1 MPDVETSAIQINI
14 TAEDNAS
21 ANIEALKKKLEN
33 FGSVV
38 AAVTD
43 VWEELERQMSRS
55 DFNSL
60 ASAIK
65 SASEGAK
72 GLSNID
78 LTSTTAM
85 VNGTTAAFA
94 KLTGQVQTFT
104 DAEHAMENWQQNQ
117 KLTNIREMA
126 EEAESSAKGMTLLDN
141 VVDNVKEHTEEL
153 VENFRELK
161 DSAKKAGETIDF
173 DKMAEE
179 ATQKVNDVNNEIK
192 DTQKKAEEAK
202 GSATKLFDD
211 ISEKADEAA
220 ESVSTFSNF
229 LANIKNAQTKQMQT
243 DMEGLASSIGKAI
256 SPMQMLQTTVSAA
269 ISLWQFRFNMLKTI
283 IGGTVN
289 IMKKLAQATASVVKV
304 TAKASFYIGKAF
316 GKIALAPIEI
326 MAKAIGNV
334 TSRLKAMLSG
344 LIRIATYRVFRTMI
358 KFITQG
364 LNEGVTAL
372 YQWSKALDQ
381 SFSKAMDLFAT
392 DRQYLNNSLA
402 ASLEPVI
409 ERLIPVLDMAVDKFV
424 DLLNKFNQFASAL
437 AGKSVWTKALKIPA
451 EYQEKTEEA
460 TKKTKEL
467 QRTLLGFDEINRLN
481 GESDSGSDSAKKEK
495 DYSSMFEELP
505 IDGIF
510 KNIREL
516 IESGEW
522 YAAGKALAEKLNEMI
537 ENWSPEKAGKILAG
551 KINDVVDM
559 ARGFITTANWDV
571 IGEKLAGT
579 LNNFLGTLN
588 AKNIGKLISNT
599 INAGFKFALGF
610 IKKIDGKAIGK
621 TLSNIFNGFFETI
634 DTKTIGDTI
643 SNTLSKAL
651 DIGISYFENLNKN
664 AFYDSIINLISSVKF
679 GEVGKRLSEL
689 LNAGIAI
696 IDGEKIGTVLS
707 NAISGIADFV
717 TNAAGN
723 LKISDLVANIT
734 TAISTMLNDEATIQ
748 KVAKGFEALLKGAIS
763 AAGTFISTF
772 PVNDLF
778 EAITTFF
785 NGINWTE
792 IGTGIGT
799 SLRNAIENIYPET
812 IGNTISTVITK
823 AIDLLSAF
831 NEKMDMT
838 GWQKVGADIGEAIA
852 TAINGVE
859 WEKAG
864 ETLSTLAEGITGAIK
879 TAIETADKNGK
890 LSKAIDDLMKAIDW
904 MTIAEN
910 LMIIIADTES
920 VIFRAL
926 KELGKAIAKVIW
938 NAIKDFFTLNDFWG
952 TIMQGR
958 TGGVVSETP
967 KVPAFFAEGGFPSQ
981 GQAFVAREAGPELV
995 GTIGGKTAVA
1005 NNDDIV
1011 AAVSQGV
1018 YEAVSAANA
1027 SDRGG
1032 SNVSISVDGDNLF
1045 NFFVRKHNS
1054 TVKQT
1059 GVTPLYGV

>member
-1 MPDVETSAIQINI
+1 
-14 TAEDNAS
+14 
-21 ANIEALKKKLEN
+21 
-33 FGSVV
+33 
-38 AAVTD
+38 
-43 VWEELERQMSRS
+43 
-55 DFNSL
+55 
-60 ASAIK
+60 
-65 SASEGAK
+65 
-72 GLSNID
+72 
-78 LTSTTAM
+78 
-85 VNGTTAAFA
+85 
-94 KLTGQVQTFT
+94 
-104 DAEHAMENWQQNQ
+104 
-117 KLTNIREMA
+117 
-126 EEAESSAKGMTLLDN
+126 
-141 VVDNVKEHTEEL
+141 
-153 VENFRELK
+153 
-161 DSAKKAGETIDF
+161 
-173 DKMAEE
+173 
-179 ATQKVNDVNNEIK
+179 
-192 DTQKKAEEAK
+192 
-202 GSATKLFDD
+202 
-211 ISEKADEAA
+211 
-220 ESVSTFSNF
+220 
-229 LANIKNAQTKQMQT
+229 
-243 DMEGLASSIGKAI
+243 
-256 SPMQMLQTTVSAA
+256 
-269 ISLWQFRFNMLKTI
+269 
-283 IGGTVN
+283 
-289 IMKKLAQATASVVKV
+289 
-304 TAKASFYIGKAF
+304 
-316 GKIALAPIEI
+316 
-326 MAKAIGNV
+326 
-334 TSRLKAMLSG
+334 
-344 LIRIATYRVFRTMI
+344 
-358 KFITQG
+358 
-364 LNEGVTAL
+364 
-372 YQWSKALDQ
+372 
-381 SFSKAMDLFAT
+381 
-392 DRQYLNNSLA
+392 
-402 ASLEPVI
+402 
-409 ERLIPVLDMAVDKFV
+409 
-424 DLLNKFNQFASAL
+424 
-437 AGKSVWTKALKIPA
+437 
-451 EYQEKTEEA
+451 
-460 TKKTKEL
+460 
-467 QRTLLGFDEINRLN
+467 
-481 GESDSGSDSAKKEK
+481 
-495 DYSSMFEELP
+495 
-505 IDGIF
+505 
-510 KNIREL
+510 
-516 IESGEW
+516 
-522 YAAGKALAEKLNEMI
+522 
-537 ENWSPEKAGKILAG
+537 
-551 KINDVVDM
+551 
-559 ARGFITTANWDV
+559 
-571 IGEKLAGT
+571 
-579 LNNFLGTLN
+579 
-588 AKNIGKLISNT
+588 
-599 INAGFKFALGF
+599 
-610 IKKIDGKAIGK
+610 
-621 TLSNIFNGFFETI
+621 
-634 DTKTIGDTI
+634 
-643 SNTLSKAL
+643 
-651 DIGISYFENLNKN
+651 
-664 AFYDSIINLISSVKF
+664 
-679 GEVGKRLSEL
+679 
-689 LNAGIAI
+689 
-696 IDGEKIGTVLS
+696 
-707 NAISGIADFV
+707 
-717 TNAAGN
+717 
-723 LKISDLVANIT
+723 
-734 TAISTMLNDEATIQ
+734 MLNDEATIQ